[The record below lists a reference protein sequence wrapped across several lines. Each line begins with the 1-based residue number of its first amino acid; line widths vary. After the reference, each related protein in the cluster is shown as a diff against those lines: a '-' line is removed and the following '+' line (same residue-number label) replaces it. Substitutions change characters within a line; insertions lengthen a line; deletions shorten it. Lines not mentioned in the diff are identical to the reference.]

1 MKRENWLDY
10 GDFLDLGSN
19 VAQNSNLLANLWG
32 EDGTITSQKL
42 SAEREIEELHKLFDE
57 LAPDTSGM
65 KSIADKLRSILTEPR
80 FESVRK

>member
-10 GDFLDLGSN
+10 GDLLDLGTN
-19 VAQNSNLLANLWG
+19 VASPANTLANLWG
-32 EDGTITSQKL
+32 DVVITSQKL
-42 SAEREIEELHKLFDE
+42 SAEKEIEELHKLFDE
-57 LAPDTSGM
+57 LAPDTSEM

>member
-1 MKRENWLDY
+1 MKKENWLDY
-10 GDFLDLGSN
+10 GDLLDLGSN
-19 VAQNSNLLANLWG
+19 VAQNSNLLANLWA
-32 EDGTITSQKL
+32 DGVITSQKL